1 MANIRQYIGA
11 RYVTKIYEN
20 SLDSSSAEW
29 ESGVTYE
36 PLTLVTYLNSSYLSK
51 KNVPGSIGNP
61 ASNPSYWVVT
71 GAYNGQIAT
80 LQNQINTIINT
91 YLPTIQGDIDTLTN
105 TTIPAIQSNISNIN
119 DEIAELKRGTSVK
132 KLMVITDSYGNQ
144 LDSNNKSFIDLIAET
159 LNITCSKIAVSG
171 GSIHAGE
178 IEAAVS
184 AYSGSTDFDTVLI
197 LTGANDET
205 NSDIESSIISGMQSL
220 VTTINS
226 KFNSPAIFCMCP
238 GMTFDSTY
246 YTASRM
252 ALARWFKN
260 ACRVCNIKYVDN
272 SQYILC
278 ATTRLKSDKCHP
290 NDEGIK
296 WLAHYACDYIV
307 NGSID
312 VIITGNY
319 TDDAARNYWF
329 VRHNG
334 HIQVNIKEASGV
346 MCYKVSEIDGT
357 GATFENFANLNNTM
371 VEANGNSGADCN
383 NLFGYCIVGS
393 NEERLVGA
401 VTITDGHI
409 KAYCKNKSATNS
421 TNNRLIGNLIFND

>member
-1 MANIRQYIGA
+1 MAVRQYIGA
-11 RYVTKIYEN
+11 RYVTKIYTN
-20 SLDSSSAEW
+20 SQNPASAEW
-29 ESGVTYE
+29 ESETSYE
-36 PLTLVTYLNSSYLSK
+36 PLTLVTYHNDSYLSK
-51 KNVPGSIGNP
+51 KDVPASVGNP
-61 ASNPSYWVVT
+61 AVNPIYWVAT
-71 GAYNGQIAT
+71 GVYNGQIIN
-80 LQNQINTIINT
+80 LQNQIDTIVNTD
-91 YLPTIQGDIDTLTN
+91 LPAIQNEVDTLTN
-105 TTIPAIQSNISNIN
+105 TTIPAIQGDISDIN
-119 DEIAELKRGTSVK
+119 EEIEELKRGTSVK

-144 LDSNNKSFIDLIAET
+144 LNSNNKTFVDLIADT

-205 NSDIESSIISGMQSL
+205 NSDIESSIISGLQSL
-220 VTTINS
+220 VSTINS
-226 KFNSPAIFCMCP
+226 KFDSPAIFCMCP

-252 ALARWFKN
+252 SLARWFKN

-278 ATTRLKSDKCHP
+278 TTARLKSDKCHP
-290 NDEGIK
+290 NDDGIR
-296 WLAHYACDYIV
+296 WLAYYACDYIV

-334 HIQVNIKEASGV
+334 HIQVNITFQGFVDGYADGVRRFGSG
-346 MCYKVSEIDGT
+346 
-357 GATFENFANLNNTM
+357 
-371 VEANGNSGADCN
+371 
-383 NLFGYCIVGS
+383 
-393 NEERLVGA
+393 
-401 VTITDGHI
+401 
-409 KAYCKNKSATNS
+409 
-421 TNNRLIGNLIFND
+421 